1 VVPDNFENKEVDKL
15 LNDYFSKTEIPDSTK
30 QCVNDVLEKIAKK
43 HKRKIQLTKVAI
55 IIVSLGVLGTGASFA
70 KNLTNDMKERVA
82 MFPVEST
89 QAIESAVQN
98 NYVEKIENAEFVYSN
113 GVGIKLEEVTM
124 DDNLL
129 NIAYDVTLENNVSP
143 DLVQIE
149 EYVIKD
155 DKNKILATDIETNLK
170 NIFCSDMSSGYVSYY
185 KTEKYCSLFQSVYN
199 KNFPDS
205 NSLYIEINKVSATV
219 NNEIIDYSGNWKFEV
234 NLDDKFRCRASELY
248 TYTTNDKIKNIVATM
263 SDLSFTIE
271 IEFNE
276 DIDIDV
282 VEKTSMVLQDSEGNI
297 INCFERN
304 INPYRNTVIYVCDI
318 CKYSANRDQLS
329 LYMKYNYGSYKNIN
343 IVLKK
348 QN

>member
-1 VVPDNFENKEVDKL
+1 
-15 LNDYFSKTEIPDSTK
+15 
-30 QCVNDVLEKIAKK
+30 
-43 HKRKIQLTKVAI
+43 
-55 IIVSLGVLGTGASFA
+55 
-70 KNLTNDMKERVA
+70 
-82 MFPVEST
+82 
-89 QAIESAVQN
+89 
-98 NYVEKIENAEFVYSN
+98 
-113 GVGIKLEEVTM
+113 
-124 DDNLL
+124 
-129 NIAYDVTLENNVSP
+129 
-143 DLVQIE
+143 
-149 EYVIKD
+149 
-155 DKNKILATDIETNLK
+155 
-170 NIFCSDMSSGYVSYY
+170 
-185 KTEKYCSLFQSVYN
+185 
-199 KNFPDS
+199 
-205 NSLYIEINKVSATV
+205 LYIEINKVSATV